1 MSARVS
7 RVRFSSQ
14 QKNKSLSMASIDD
27 HTTLASSSVDSR
39 SFHRRKQQVEAKVT
53 VYDCAALMPYSKRLA
68 EAYILPHS
76 PEAVNMTVHDMC
88 KFNAQVCFSF
98 SHFLKTTHR

>member
-14 QKNKSLSMASIDD
+14 QKNKSLNNANGED
-27 HTTLASSSVDSR
+27 HTTLVGSLDSR
-39 SFHRRKQQVEAKVT
+39 PSFHRRKQLEAKVT
-53 VYDCAALMPYSKRLA
+53 VYDCAALMPYSRELA

-76 PEAVNMTVHDMC
+76 PEAGTMTVQEMC
-88 KFNAQVCFSF
+88 QFNAQVGNI
-98 SHFLKTTHR
+98 L